1 MKKTKT
7 YINIEIFDIRKKG
20 NKKILRKRVE
30 IKDIRNNQG
39 RMKSKQKVHIY
50 TYEECK
56 NGKVRAQK

>member
-39 RMKSKQKVHIY
+39 RMKSK
-50 TYEECK
+50 
-56 NGKVRAQK
+56 